1 MSITAMK
8 VASHGCNGERRPEE
22 TFVSVL
28 GKETKERNHSMTR
41 RTLYNVNVRRSE
53 WSVVTS
59 FIKMFFPKCRC
70 GKEGRKEMG
79 VEDCT
84 LRNKSGF

>member
-59 FIKMFFPKCRC
+59 FIKMFFPKMSLR
-70 GKEGRKEMG
+70 EGRKEG
-79 VEDCT
+79 NGRGRLYFAE
-84 LRNKSGF
+84 